1 VANQTDGTVS
11 ILLGNPDGTFGPHTD
26 FAAGMG
32 PAGIAAAPF
41 NGSNLS
47 LVVANQTGNSLS
59 VLLGNTDGSFA
70 APISIPTGNGPLAV
84 AAADF
89 NADGLVDVVS
99 ANEASNSVTIIL
111 NTTQFSSPSSSSS
124 SFGQSAYPASEYVD
138 LGLSVRATPR
148 LHGGD
153 EVTLQLQFDI
163 RSLSGQAINGI
174 PILSNRTI
182 EQTVRLRQNQ
192 TSVLSGIFTASD
204 LRSLSGWPGTATL
217 PAVGYLTGNQ
227 SKQTQ
232 DTELLILIT
241 PRALNLPQR
250 NPRTIFAGYGEPSTA
265 PSAHS
270 PRCSL
275 WPLPLCPAS
284 LRHPRDA
291 SGSARPA
298 SATSRG
304 ARTTGEPATCA
315 HTAGQPPGLPRDKFL
330 AEFQFLD
337 C

>member
-1 VANQTDGTVS
+1 
-11 ILLGNPDGTFGPHTD
+11 
-26 FAAGMG
+26 
-32 PAGIAAAPF
+32 
-41 NGSNLS
+41 
-47 LVVANQTGNSLS
+47 
-59 VLLGNTDGSFA
+59 
-70 APISIPTGNGPLAV
+70 
-84 AAADF
+84 
-89 NADGLVDVVS
+89 LVDVVS

-124 SFGQSAYPASEYVD
+124 SSFGQSAYPASEYVD
-138 LGLSVRATPR
+138 LGLSVKATPR

-192 TSVLSGIFTASD
+192 TSVISGIFTASD

-265 PSAHS
+265 PSA
-270 PRCSL
+270 
-275 WPLPLCPAS
+275 PLPPVQPVAPPVVPGQPPPPPVTPPVLPGQPPQPPVAPAQ
-284 LRHPRDA
+284 
-291 SGSARPA
+291 PA
-298 SATSRG
+298 NPP
-304 ARTTGEPATCA
+304 PAPTPL
-315 HTAGQPPGLPRDKFL
+315 GQPPGLPPR
-330 AEFQFLD
+330 
-337 C
+337 